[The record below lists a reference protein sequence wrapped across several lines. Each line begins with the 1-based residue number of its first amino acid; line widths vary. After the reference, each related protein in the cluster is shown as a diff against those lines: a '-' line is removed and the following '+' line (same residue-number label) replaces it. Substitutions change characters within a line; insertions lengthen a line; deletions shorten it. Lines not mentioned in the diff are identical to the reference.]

1 MEKHID
7 IGARDP
13 VDILQTLANPVR
25 KSVIAALG
33 SLHTPLR
40 FSELMEASGLDPNF
54 DTGQFWYHL
63 SELTKKGI
71 IVKDGDRYGLTQ
83 FGFKLSKILDTV
95 ERECSFLL
103 KSRDEGGLG
112 KVEGD
117 FRIRRYE
124 DTDFDEVARL
134 VKEMYRYYWVD
145 LLGSEE
151 MSSEYARHT
160 VATDLL
166 VPGTY
171 VYVAE
176 DLGTKELV
184 GFVSYYVT
192 HGGAFFLDYLWVQ
205 RRYLATKLRETL
217 LEKAEKDVRDA
228 GEDQYHVRI
237 GARDKLYGEFFIS
250 QGFDTLNQLEIT
262 RYLEKVPERRYTAE
276 NIDILGFRFKR
287 AI

>member
-1 MEKHID
+1 MEEHVD
-7 IGARDP
+7 MGARET

-40 FSELMEASGLDPNF
+40 FSELMEASGLNPNF

-63 SELTKKGI
+63 SELTKRGI
-71 IVKDGDRYGLTQ
+71 IMKDGDRYGLTQ
-83 FGFKLSKILDTV
+83 FGFKLSKILDTM

-103 KSRDEGGLG
+103 KERNEGGMDS
-112 KVEGD
+112 VEGC
-117 FRIRRYE
+117 FRVRRYE
-124 DTDFDEVARL
+124 DTDFGEVAQL
-134 VKEMYRYYWVD
+134 VKEMYYYYWVE
-145 LLGSEE
+145 LLGGEE
-151 MSSEYARHT
+151 MSPEYARHT

-166 VPGTY
+166 VPGTH

-176 DLGTKELV
+176 DLKTKELV

-192 HGGAFFLDYLWVQ
+192 HGGAFFLDYLWVK
-205 RRYLATKLRETL
+205 RKYLDTRLRKSL
-217 LEKAEKDVRDA
+217 LEKVEEDVRTA
-228 GEDQYHVRI
+228 GENQYHVRI
-237 GARDKLYGEFFIS
+237 GARDRLYGEFFMS

-262 RYLEKVPERRYTAE
+262 KYLGKMPERKYTAE
-276 NIDILGFRFKR
+276 NIDVFGFKFKR

>member
-1 MEKHID
+1 MEESID
-7 IGARDP
+7 VQTTET

-33 SLHTPLR
+33 SKHEPLR
-40 FSELMEASGLDPNF
+40 FSELMEASGMDPNF
-54 DTGQFWYHL
+54 DSGQFWYHL

-71 IVKDGDRYGLTQ
+71 IAKDGERYGLTQ
-83 FGFKLSKILDTV
+83 FGFKLSKILDTL

-103 KSRDEGGLG
+103 KERNKGSSGKLEGNL
-112 KVEGD
+112 
-117 FRIRRYE
+117 RIRRYE

-134 VKEMYRYYWVD
+134 VKEMYHYYWVE
-145 LLGSEE
+145 LLGGEE
-151 MSSEYARHT
+151 MGPEYARHT

-176 DLGTKELV
+176 DIATKKLV

-205 RRYLATKLRETL
+205 KKILTTKIREAL
-217 LEKAEKDVRDA
+217 LEKVEKDVRDA
-228 GEDQYHVRI
+228 GEGQYNVRI
-237 GARDKLYGEFFIS
+237 GVRDRLYGEFFIS

-262 RYLEKVPERRYTAE
+262 KYLEKVPERKYTAE
-276 NIDILGFRFKR
+276 NLEFFGFRFKR
-287 AI
+287 VV

>member
-1 MEKHID
+1 MEESID
-7 IGARDP
+7 MQATGT

-33 SLHTPLR
+33 SKHEPLR
-40 FSELMEASGLDPNF
+40 FSELMEVSGMDPNF
-54 DTGQFWYHL
+54 DSGQFWYHL

-71 IVKDGDRYGLTQ
+71 IIKDGERYGLIQ
-83 FGFKLSKILDTV
+83 FGFKLSKILDTL

-103 KSRDEGGLG
+103 KERNQGGTG
-112 KVEGD
+112 KVEGN

-134 VKEMYRYYWVD
+134 VKEMYHYYWVE
-145 LLGSEE
+145 LLGGEE
-151 MSSEYARHT
+151 MSPEYARHT

-171 VYVAE
+171 VYVAK
-176 DLGTKELV
+176 DIGLKRLV

-205 RRYLATKLRETL
+205 KKYLATKLREAL
-217 LEKAEKDVRDA
+217 LEKIEKDVRDA
-228 GEDQYHVRI
+228 GEDQYNVRI
-237 GARDKLYGEFFIS
+237 GVRDRLYGEFFIR

-262 RYLEKVPERRYTAE
+262 KYLEKVPERKYTAE
-276 NIDILGFRFKR
+276 NIEIFGYKFKR
-287 AI
+287 VI

>member
-1 MEKHID
+1 MEEHID
-7 IGARDP
+7 MGARET

-33 SLHTPLR
+33 FLHAPLR

-63 SELTKKGI
+63 SELTKKVI
-71 IVKDGDRYGLTQ
+71 ITKDGDHYGLTQ

-103 KSRDEGGLG
+103 KESNVGGSG
-112 KVEGD
+112 EVEGK

-134 VKEMYRYYWVD
+134 VKEMYHYYWVE
-145 LLGSEE
+145 LLGGEE
-151 MSSEYARHT
+151 MSPEYARHT

-166 VPGTY
+166 VPGTH

-176 DLGTKELV
+176 DLETKE
-184 GFVSYYVT
+184 VS
-192 HGGAFFLDYLWVQ
+192 
-205 RRYLATKLRETL
+205 R
-217 LEKAEKDVRDA
+217 
-228 GEDQYHVRI
+228 
-237 GARDKLYGEFFIS
+237 
-250 QGFDTLNQLEIT
+250 
-262 RYLEKVPERRYTAE
+262 
-276 NIDILGFRFKR
+276 
-287 AI
+287 